1 MDDHKIPGTIFID
14 LSEAFDTLL
23 YHILLYNLKFYG
35 ISGVEYK
42 LLSSYLSNRK
52 QYVMFN
58 NKNSE
63 FTEIRTGVPQGS
75 ILGPLLFSIYIND
88 LITVSNK
95 LNFIMYSDDT
105 TIYFDLEDFEKDNL
119 EHQINDE

>member
-14 LSEAFDTLL
+14 LSKALDTLS
-23 YHILLYNLKFYG
+23 YDILLYKLKFYG

-42 LLSSYLSNRK
+42 LLSNYLSNRK
-52 QYVMFN
+52 LYVMFN

-75 ILGPLLFSIYIND
+75 IFGPLLFSI
-88 LITVSNK
+88 
-95 LNFIMYSDDT
+95 
-105 TIYFDLEDFEKDNL
+105 
-119 EHQINDE
+119 